1 MHHHSSIQ
9 LSRNIQICLDISR
22 CIQIYKLV
30 LNPHQLISTTNS
42 PPPNMETSS
51 PADVHQGSIAFRGSI
66 EPQGTGMAS
75 FSESWFTVKNGDR
88 FANCWFTGG
97 YHGIILWPNLL
108 HLSISSIQSWERYG
122 KIGYPRS
129 SQVIPGLQAPPPP
142 GCWTYPETHPTPQA
156 WPIWPKGIPRMAFHG
171 CFCFIFFRGSS
182 RSWPTTML

>member
-75 FSESWFTVKNGDR
+75 FSES
-88 FANCWFTGG
+88 
-97 YHGIILWPNLL
+97 
-108 HLSISSIQSWERYG
+108 
-122 KIGYPRS
+122 
-129 SQVIPGLQAPPPP
+129 
-142 GCWTYPETHPTPQA
+142 
-156 WPIWPKGIPRMAFHG
+156 
-171 CFCFIFFRGSS
+171 
-182 RSWPTTML
+182 